1 MMFVEIDL
9 CTSDIPVKPTKAPK
23 PPPPKNR

>member
-9 CTSDIPVKPTKAPK
+9 CTSDIPPKPTKPPK
-23 PPPPKNR
+23 PPKPHKH